1 MIGGQHGT
9 PLEGAVRDEMEARMG
24 DSFSDVQLHTGPEAA
39 KAASALEARAFTTG
53 NHVVF
58 NRGEYDPESAEG
70 KYLLAHELAHVRQQT
85 GGAISMLPQ
94 EGSSLVIDPDPELER
109 EADEV
114 ARKALEGEEPVVAH
128 RLGTEVHIQRL
139 SMDSLVPLLGMA
151 PQMMQMLPMFAPY
164 VKGDV
169 EEKASEAAQVY
180 ENRDQVDWFKAI
192 YEGGKKDLGRAINLG
207 TELPGMKAIKEGYN
221 NASEQLQP
229 SFQDQLESATIP
241 DRWLSQ
247 IKLELTNDIVNV
259 VTSEIDSP
267 DTGTTGETEDETGLR
282 ND

>member
-9 PLEGAVRDEMEARMG
+9 PLEGPVREEMEARMG

-58 NRGEYDPESAEG
+58 NRGEYDPGSAEG

-114 ARKALEGEEPVVAH
+114 ARMALEGEDPIVAH
-128 RLGTEVHIQRL
+128 RLGLDVSIQRTPEVSRREVL
-139 SMDSLVPLLGMA
+139 KGNVGLEEVEEATGDLEFGDVDHSKVAAAGFTSLLPVIGPMLDQYVDQKFA
-151 PQMMQMLPMFAPY
+151 PQQLQARLRQIDPPEEW
-164 VKGDV
+164 V
-169 EEKASEAAQVY
+169 EQTARRAASMVGNIET
-180 ENRDQVDWFKAI
+180 
-192 YEGGKKDLGRAINLG
+192 G
-207 TELPGMKAIKEGYN
+207 TEP
-221 NASEQLQP
+221 
-229 SFQDQLESATIP
+229 
-241 DRWLSQ
+241 
-247 IKLELTNDIVNV
+247 V
-259 VTSEIDSP
+259 V
-267 DTGTTGETEDETGLR
+267 GQGGQV
-282 ND
+282 